1 MPEEAVIL
9 AKFSRFGK
17 RKRKESV
24 WWILFKV
31 ETFLFTVFD
40 ESTSCNWIRLEV
52 GASPFDAMLLV
63 FVLNFHEFDK

>member
-9 AKFSRFGK
+9 PKFSRFGK

-24 WWILFKV
+24 CWILFKV

-40 ESTSCNWIRLEV
+40 ESTSCNWIWLEV
-52 GASPFDAMLLV
+52 GASSFDAMLLV